1 MKDWWRDAPWSKRQ
15 RVWLYSPGKCGEL
28 LCARVIG
35 HVHNPSQLPWWLL
48 HLSGSL
54 SQISGQLNLRFA
66 SSPFAASQLLSLWYE
81 PQQNGTGMRWLLC
94 TVEMSKSCFLL
105 VLSVS
110 VGTAIHPP
118 TQMFVVWPSLTCAET
133 YFVFSQL
140 FRDSPANNP
149 GCITQPART
158 VARSV
163 ALSPGPGMAILMN
176 IR

>member
-35 HVHNPSQLPWWLL
+35 HVHIPSQLPWWLL

-94 TVEMSKSCFLL
+94 TVEMSKFSNMHVSSLSCLCLWAQLFIHLHKCLL
-105 VLSVS
+105 CGLHWPVQKHILFSLGCSEIHLQIIQDVS
-110 VGTAIHPP
+110 
-118 TQMFVVWPSLTCAET
+118 L
-133 YFVFSQL
+133 SQL
-140 FRDSPANNP
+140 EQLP
-149 GCITQPART
+149 G
-158 VARSV
+158 
-163 ALSPGPGMAILMN
+163 L
-176 IR
+176 